1 MLTQHDIQV
10 LVAFSLPGVV
20 VGSILCIAFLKS
32 IQHLKLQ
39 HLQKDDL
46 PIRHLI
52 KRREN
57 SNEYQR
63 ICRVLVA
70 EQESHQNCIESWDDD
85 FRIQCGCFSCCS
97 SATIPLFDTV
107 RHGHTYVTQ
116 FITQSIS
123 YNIGDDAA

>member
-1 MLTQHDIQV
+1 MLNSHNIQV
-10 LVAFSLPGVV
+10 LVIFGLPGVV
-20 VGSILCIAFLKS
+20 VGSILYIAFLKS
-32 IQHLKLQ
+32 VKHVKLK

-57 SNEYQR
+57 SDEYQR

-107 RHGHTYVTQ
+107 RHGPTYATQ
-116 FITQSIS
+116 FVTQSIP
-123 YNIGDDAA
+123 YDIGDDAA